1 MKQDTELAGKL
12 KDVPLFAGLSDREMR
27 DVVRHGKVVEHK
39 DGHEVV
45 QEGRQTSV
53 GFHLILDGQAS
64 VLKRNDVRH
73 RMRPGDYFGEIALLD
88 GKPRSATV
96 RADGPLR
103 TFSITSWDFQPLL
116 DAHPKMA
123 RALLLGL
130 CAHVRASEEREAAG
144 QS

>member
-1 MKQDTELAGKL
+1 MKHDSELASRL
-12 KDVPLFAGLSDREMR
+12 KDVPLFAGLSDRELH
-27 DVVRHGKVVEHK
+27 DVVAHGKVVKHQ

-53 GFHLILDGQAS
+53 GFHLILDGRAS
-64 VLKRNDVRH
+64 VLKSNDVRH
-73 RMRPGDYFGEIALLD
+73 QMQPGDYFGEIALLD

-96 RADGPLR
+96 RADGPLS
-103 TFSITSWDFQPLL
+103 TFSITSWEFQPLL

-130 CAHVRASEEREAAG
+130 CAHLRASEDGESAG